1 MIEPELKYYRVRTEI
16 ETILSGLEEGDAV
29 PSERE
34 LAARFTVARE
44 TVRQAL
50 RDLLVEGRI
59 ERRGRGMGTERCS
72 AAGHSPG
79 QLRIVTHRAMEHD
92 HASGSE
98 ILPGEHFLELLLGP
112 IKPLIARLE
121 W

>member
-1 MIEPELKYYRVRTEI
+1 MNQQTSTGPGTSSVVIEPELKYYRVRTEI

-59 ERRGRGMGTERCS
+59 ERLGAGHCRRESEVGSAAIDSFLYRRCS
-72 AAGHSPG
+72 E
-79 QLRIVTHRAMEHD
+79 RW
-92 HASGSE
+92 ASTQS
-98 ILPGEHFLELLLGP
+98 
-112 IKPLIARLE
+112 
-121 W
+121 